1 MQSIWVPYKMFRCV
15 LSYIHD
21 LSLGNWLETYE
32 VLYNNLILTPKT
44 FRSILM
50 LISLQ
55 KKNTSSIKAKH
66 IKVNLT

>member
-1 MQSIWVPYKMFRCV
+1 MFSYV

-21 LSLGNWLETYE
+21 LILGNWLESYE
-32 VLYNNLILTPKT
+32 VLYNNLILTLKT

-55 KKNTSSIKAKH
+55 KNTSSIKAKH
-66 IKVNLT
+66 IKIKST